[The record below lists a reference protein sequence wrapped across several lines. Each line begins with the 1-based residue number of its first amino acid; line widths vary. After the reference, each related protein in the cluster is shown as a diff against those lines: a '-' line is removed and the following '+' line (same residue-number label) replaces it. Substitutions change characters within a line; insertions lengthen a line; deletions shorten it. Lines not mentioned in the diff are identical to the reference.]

1 MECLALL
8 PQLTNAE
15 LEQVKLALLAEAM
28 KHGDAELCR
37 EFLSN
42 VDAYPCCGRWM
53 GHNRLPADDEGNP
66 TPPTKQA
73 SFEF

>member
-28 KHGDAELCR
+28 KHGDADLRR

-42 VDAYPCCGRWM
+42 VDACPCCGRWM
-53 GHNRLPADDEGNP
+53 GHNRPPADNKGEP
-66 TPPTKQA
+66 PPPTEQ
-73 SFEF
+73 FEF

>member
-1 MECLALL
+1 MLL

-15 LEQVKLALLAEAM
+15 LEQVRLALLAEAM

-42 VDAYPCCGRWM
+42 VDACPSCGSWM
-53 GHNRLPADDEGNP
+53 GHNRPPADDEGNP
-66 TPPTKQA
+66 TLPTKQA